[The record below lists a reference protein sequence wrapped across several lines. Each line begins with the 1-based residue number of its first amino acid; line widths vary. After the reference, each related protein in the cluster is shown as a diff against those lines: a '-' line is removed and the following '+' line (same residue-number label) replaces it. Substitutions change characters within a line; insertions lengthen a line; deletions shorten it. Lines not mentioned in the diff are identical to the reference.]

1 MLGKNESEGKRE
13 SGGEI
18 MKTGDI
24 LSMTWLKMSSRMQ
37 HFLSSHL
44 ELVPEN
50 RGPQSSR
57 IVCGATGGEARINI
71 QTSSK
76 LISKSVLA
84 VFMSMNER
92 VSAVET
98 ARADHREGRTDE
110 D

>member
-1 MLGKNESEGKRE
+1 
-13 SGGEI
+13 

-24 LSMTWLKMSSRMQ
+24 LSMTWLKMSSCMQ

-44 ELVPEN
+44 ELIPEN
-50 RGPQSSR
+50 RGLQSSH
-57 IVCGATGGEARINI
+57 IMCGATGGKARINI
-71 QTSSK
+71 QISSK

-98 ARADHREGRTDE
+98 VHADHREGSTDA